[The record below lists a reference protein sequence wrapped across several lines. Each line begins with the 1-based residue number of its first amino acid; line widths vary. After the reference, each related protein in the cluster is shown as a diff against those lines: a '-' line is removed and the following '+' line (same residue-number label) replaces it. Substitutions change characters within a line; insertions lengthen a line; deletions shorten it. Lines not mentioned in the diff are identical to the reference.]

1 MHFADS
7 KPAPS
12 VCRLTRKA
20 RVSTFYPMRK
30 RAVVLAGIAL
40 VSFAAPYLANA
51 DDWNRAPGL
60 GAFQP
65 QVPIS
70 ALARPVAWLDPSRF
84 HFSSSFSVGSGFG
97 GTSALQVTSM
107 SYQFR
112 APMWLNVSLGNA
124 WGPAGGSR
132 NGAPFLEGLDL
143 GFRPLSS
150 MLVRFQYR
158 DLRSPLQYDTFGDP
172 ARLWGR

>member
-1 MHFADS
+1 
-7 KPAPS
+7 
-12 VCRLTRKA
+12 
-20 RVSTFYPMRK
+20 MRK
-30 RAVVLAGIAL
+30 RAFGLALIILAA
-40 VSFAAPYLANA
+40 FAAPHAARA
-51 DDWNRAPGL
+51 DDWNGAPGL

-70 ALARPVAWLDPSRF
+70 ALARPAAWLDPTRF

-97 GTSALQVTSM
+97 GTSALQVTSL

-124 WGPAGGSR
+124 WGPAAASR
-132 NGAPFLEGLDL
+132 NGAPFLEGLDV

-158 DLRSPLQYDTFGDP
+158 DLRSPLQYDSFGDP